1 MKIVQFGLRY
11 SPNTGDGVIAECIAH
26 GLRGLRPDAEVTMI
40 DMSGRDDF
48 GAVTVRNRDMALRIL
63 QALPL
68 VLRQALVRWRLG
80 RLLDRAVPVWAR
92 QLDGADMA
100 LIGGGQ
106 IFSDADL
113 NFCLK
118 IARVSDLLEARQ
130 IPVAIHAVGVS
141 QNWTRAGKALFETI
155 WTTDLRRVGPRD
167 QGSLRA
173 WIAQMGSRLPA

>member
-1 MKIVQFGLRY
+1 
-11 SPNTGDGVIAECIAH
+11 
-26 GLRGLRPDAEVTMI
+26 
-40 DMSGRDDF
+40 
-48 GAVTVRNRDMALRIL
+48 MALRIL

-68 VLRQALVRWRLG
+68 VLRQALVRWRL
-80 RLLDRAVPVWAR
+80 DRAVPVLAG

-118 IARVSDLLEARQ
+118 IARVSELLEARK

-155 WTTDLRRVGPRD
+155 WKTDLRRVI
-167 QGSLRA
+167 RA
-173 WIAQMGSRLPA
+173 R